1 MAVTQ
6 HLFPLRLDG
15 AAQDVSAAAQWNG
28 KTSLIEVSAA
38 AAAFD
43 IDLVAA
49 EEPGTMLT
57 INVTGA
63 SLANDVTVKDPA
75 DNAITTLDSPTD
87 NICLMWTGSA
97 WVVIANSTSTGT
109 LSETNLA
116 LTGTLSVAG
125 AATLNGNVAVGN
137 AITDTV
143 GFYGATAVA
152 QQAAAA
158 QTAVTAETDLPA
170 AGAGASASYT
180 QAEVTAAIENIHDLI
195 ALTNEIRQCLV
206 DLGLIKG
213 AAA

>member
-15 AAQDVSAAAQWNG
+15 AAQVVTEEVTWNG
-28 KTSLIEVSAA
+28 KTSLIEVSSAA
-38 AAAFD
+38 AAYD

-63 SLANDVTVKDPA
+63 SLAEDVTVKDPS
-75 DNAITTLDSPTD
+75 DNAIVTLDSPTD

-97 WVVIANSTSTGT
+97 WVVIANSTATGT

-125 AATLNGNVAVGN
+125 ATTLNGNVAVGD
-137 AITDTV
+137 AATDEI
-143 GFYGATAVA
+143 GFFGATAIVQPA
-152 QQAAAA
+152 SAAQAAVTITDVSSIDSDVDTNLDNLAA
-158 QTAVTAETDLPA
+158 LV
-170 AGAGASASYT
+170 
-180 QAEVTAAIENIHDLI
+180 
-195 ALTNEIRQCLV
+195 NEIRDVLV
-206 DLGLIKG
+206 DLGLMKG
-213 AAA
+213 EA